1 MPGRYRCGFFTQA
14 MRPDFVGSLRRLLP
28 PLYLMGDDLTLAMFT
43 WSSGHPKVECEV
55 QLYAMVGCGSF
66 RCNVVQCVGCT
77 V

>member
-1 MPGRYRCGFFTQA
+1 
-14 MRPDFVGSLRRLLP
+14 
-28 PLYLMGDDLTLAMFT
+28 MGDDLTLAMFT

-66 RCNVVQCVGCT
+66 RCNVVECVGCT